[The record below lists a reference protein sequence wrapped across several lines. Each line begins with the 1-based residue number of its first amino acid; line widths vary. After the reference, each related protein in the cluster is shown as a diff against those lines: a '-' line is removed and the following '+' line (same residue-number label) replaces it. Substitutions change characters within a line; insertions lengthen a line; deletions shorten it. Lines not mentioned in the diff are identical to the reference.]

1 MRKRALS
8 KEIFDKVVAFIALI
22 ILSPLFLIVAVLIK
36 IDSKG
41 PVFFMQERV
50 GKNGKIFKT
59 FKFRTM
65 VVGAD
70 EKTKGIY
77 IDKENPYV
85 TKIGKFLR
93 RSGIDELPQVINVL
107 KCDMSFVGPRPTL
120 EYQINPNKFFDYL
133 AAGKPIISNVGGWTK
148 EIIEKNC
155 LGLVVRAGDPE
166 ALAYAML
173 KMSNIGLNEIREM
186 GLRSRK
192 VAEEYFSRMKLAE
205 KLESVLLESFE

>member
-107 KCDMSFVGPRPTL
+107 KGDMSFVGPRPTL
-120 EYQINPNKFFDYL
+120 QYQIKKYNDFQKKRLLMKPGITGWALVNGRNLLTWPERIKLDVWYIEHWSFWLDMKILFKTVWVVARGEGLY
-133 AAGKPIISNVGGWTK
+133 AGRETDEIAKTK
-148 EIIEKNC
+148 DDVNGK
-155 LGLVVRAGDPE
+155 
-166 ALAYAML
+166 
-173 KMSNIGLNEIREM
+173 
-186 GLRSRK
+186 
-192 VAEEYFSRMKLAE
+192 
-205 KLESVLLESFE
+205 